1 MPSLSRPLAFAGL
14 LVCLLRSPASMA
26 QTPASGTDAEQ
37 RFRRGQSLFQA
48 GRVAEACREF
58 EESQRL
64 EPALGT
70 LLNMANCHERLE
82 RLLLAMREFQEA
94 ASSAHSAGITDVES
108 FARERASALAREI
121 PSLEVRV
128 DRATAPAGLSVRLE
142 SALIAPPEWGIPR
155 PLEPGRYRIE
165 ASAPGRVSFQKEL
178 TLARGG
184 GRLIVQIPNL
194 LEAAPAT
201 ESDTSSDA
209 SSDTSSE
216 MRFGPRRVAAV
227 VAGGVGVAGVVTGAI
242 FGLRS
247 MSKHDDAEEYCD
259 SGRCTDRRGVDL
271 SDQALTAGNVSTIA
285 FAVGA
290 AGLAGGAVLW
300 FTGETNRESATAP
313 TIGVGLSG
321 VSVAGRF

>member
-1 MPSLSRPLAFAGL
+1 MPSLSRVLAFAGL
-14 LVCLLRSPASMA
+14 LACLLGSPASRA
-26 QTPASGTDAEQ
+26 EAPAPGADAEQ
-37 RFRRGQSLFQA
+37 RFRRGQHLLQA

-94 ASSAHSAGITDVES
+94 ASAAHSAGIADVES
-108 FARERASALAREI
+108 FARERASALSREI

-155 PLEPGRYRIE
+155 PVEPGRYRIE
-165 ASAPGRVSFQKEL
+165 ASAPGRVPFQKEL
-178 TLARGG
+178 TLARGS

-201 ESDTSSDA
+201 ESDTSSA
-209 SSDTSSE
+209 L
-216 MRFGPRRVAAV
+216 RFGPRRVAAV

-259 SGRCTDRRGVDL
+259 SGRCTDRRGVEL
-271 SDQALTAGNVSTIA
+271 SDQARAAGNVSTIA
-285 FAVGA
+285 FALGA
-290 AGLAGGAVLW
+290 AGLASGAVLW
-300 FTGETNRESATAP
+300 FTGETNRESATTP
-313 TIGVGLSG
+313 HLGVGLSG
-321 VSVAGRF
+321 VSVGGRF

>member
-1 MPSLSRPLAFAGL
+1 
-14 LVCLLRSPASMA
+14 
-26 QTPASGTDAEQ
+26 
-37 RFRRGQSLFQA
+37 
-48 GRVAEACREF
+48 
-58 EESQRL
+58 
-64 EPALGT
+64 
-70 LLNMANCHERLE
+70 
-82 RLLLAMREFQEA
+82 LLAMREFQEA

-209 SSDTSSE
+209 SSDTGSE
-216 MRFGPRRVAAV
+216 MRFGPRRIAAV

-300 FTGETNRESATAP
+300 FTGETNGESATAP
-313 TIGVGLSG
+313 SIGVGLTG
-321 VSVAGRF
+321 VSVAGGF

>member
-155 PLEPGRYRIE
+155 PVEPGRYRIE

-178 TLARGG
+178 ILARGA

-201 ESDTSSDA
+201 ESDTSSDT
-209 SSDTSSE
+209 TSE
-216 MRFGPRRVAAV
+216 LRFGPRRVAAM

-247 MSKHDDAEEYCD
+247 MSKHDDAEEYCK
-259 SGRCTDRRGVDL
+259 SGRCTDRRGVEL
-271 SDQALTAGNVSTIA
+271 SDQALSAGNVSTIA
-285 FAVGA
+285 FAIGA
-290 AGLAGGAVLW
+290 AGLASGAVLW
-300 FTGETNRESATAP
+300 FTGETDAESAAAP
-313 TIGVGLSG
+313 SIGVGLSG